1 MQIKINLHKNV
12 PKMLSKS
19 VKHNLIVV
27 NSDKSNFLTESV
39 IAKIKRLKLKL
50 SDLEDKFLSLDDE
63 YQAHTVI
70 LKSSDKS
77 VFKVQ
82 TQLRKSLKNLLDENP
97 TEINLIIET
106 DNTLWNREL
115 LYTAL
120 LNSKDLPSRK
130 KKVDKKSLKVINFYG
145 KLESA
150 DIKEIEALVEGNT
163 LSRILTMTPPNDLTP
178 TIYRKEIKRLAS
190 KSKWTFNE
198 YTMPQLKKWGQV
210 RLSPL
215 VKGPNRKMPPLFI

>member
-12 PKMLSKS
+12 SKMLSKS

-39 IAKIKRLKLKL
+39 TAKIKRLKLKL

-70 LKSSDKS
+70 LKS
-77 VFKVQ
+77 
-82 TQLRKSLKNLLDENP
+82 LKNLLDENP

-106 DNTLWNREL
+106 DNILWNREL

-145 KLESA
+145 KLEST
-150 DIKEIEALVEGNT
+150 DVKEIEALVEGNT
-163 LSRILTMTPPNDLTP
+163 LSRILTMT
-178 TIYRKEIKRLAS
+178 
-190 KSKWTFNE
+190 
-198 YTMPQLKKWGQV
+198 Q
-210 RLSPL
+210 
-215 VKGPNRKMPPLFI
+215 

>member
-77 VFKVQ
+77 VFKMH

-106 DNTLWNREL
+106 DNILWNREL

-163 LSRILTMTPPNDLTP
+163 L
-178 TIYRKEIKRLAS
+178 
-190 KSKWTFNE
+190 
-198 YTMPQLKKWGQV
+198 
-210 RLSPL
+210 
-215 VKGPNRKMPPLFI
+215 